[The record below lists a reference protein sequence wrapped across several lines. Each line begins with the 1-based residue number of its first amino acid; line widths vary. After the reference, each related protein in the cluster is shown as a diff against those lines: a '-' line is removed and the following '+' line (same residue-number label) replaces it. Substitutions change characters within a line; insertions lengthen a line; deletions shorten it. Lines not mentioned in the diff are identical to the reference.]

1 MEKMT
6 KKEKFGR
13 LIEIVEG
20 ANVEDATMLVEF
32 LEREIEL
39 VSKKRTGET
48 KTQKANK
55 ELVEKIY
62 DRLADAEKAMTAT
75 EIFEATK
82 DIDGIT
88 SAQKVT
94 ALVKKLKDAGR
105 VVKTVEGKK
114 SLFAVAE

>member
-6 KKEKFGR
+6 KREKFGR

-20 ANVEDATMLVEF
+20 ANVEDATMLVDF
-32 LEREIEL
+32 LNREIEL
-39 VSKKRTGET
+39 ASKKRTGET

-55 ELVEKIY
+55 ELVEKIF
-62 DRLADAEKAMTAT
+62 DRMVKAGKAMTAT

-82 DIDGIT
+82 DIEGIT

-105 VVKTVEGKK
+105 VTKSDDKK
-114 SLFAVAE
+114 PLFSVVAE

>member
-1 MEKMT
+1 MIDC
-6 KKEKFGR
+6 FIDSR
-13 LIEIVEG
+13 
-20 ANVEDATMLVEF
+20 
-32 LEREIEL
+32 
-39 VSKKRTGET
+39 ET
-48 KTQKANK
+48 K
-55 ELVEKIY
+55 
-62 DRLADAEKAMTAT
+62 RLAEAEKAMTAT